1 MTFAPISGVSVA
13 DFTGNAAGPAA
24 GMRAALGAS

>member
-1 MTFAPISGVSVA
+1 MAFAPISGVSVV

-24 GMRAALGAS
+24 GMLPALGAS